1 MKIEGNLGFA
11 KLISNTSYFHR
22 KEQTGYEG
30 TLYNLGFYQ
39 AGVFLNGDGSSAS
52 TPYPLLDN
60 LGVHLPPGATDY
72 RSPNS
77 IDNGQQNITQEIRLQ
92 SADAT
97 SPLFWTAG
105 AFFSSDR
112 QTLSRAD
119 SRSAAQ

>member
-22 KEQTGYEG
+22 KEETGYEG

-39 AGVFLNGDGSSAS
+39 AGGVSELATASSAS
-52 TPYPLLDN
+52 TPYPLLDGI
-60 LGVHLPPGATDY
+60 GVHLPAGATDY

-92 SADAT
+92 STDADFAAVLDDGRFLQQR
-97 SPLFWTAG
+97 PA
-105 AFFSSDR
+105 D
-112 QTLSRAD
+112 LS
-119 SRSAAQ
+119 